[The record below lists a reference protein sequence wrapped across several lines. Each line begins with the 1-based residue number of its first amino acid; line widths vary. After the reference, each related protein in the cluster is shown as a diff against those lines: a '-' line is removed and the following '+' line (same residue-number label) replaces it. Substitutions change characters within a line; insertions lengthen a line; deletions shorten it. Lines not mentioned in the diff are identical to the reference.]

1 MAEKTK
7 KVNAMVSKSLIDKET
22 VSCRGERVLCDRIK
36 QTITLEVTGEFITVC
51 IKHLDLEDIK
61 DSEVYLYIYGR
72 SDQSIWC
79 GNTVQK
85 RGSVTGKII
94 TKWNDEYLCAINCM
108 KSYLGEL
115 FLIRPNDL
123 RVFETLAEIGN
134 GKKKGLL
141 DGILRVLFKLSK
153 D

>member
-1 MAEKTK
+1 MAGEFLKE
-7 KVNAMVSKSLIDKET
+7 KET
-22 VSCRGERVLCDRIK
+22 VSVRGERILCERIK
-36 QTITLEVTGEFITVC
+36 QTITLEVTREFITIC
-51 IKHLDLEDIK
+51 IKHIDLEDIK

-72 SDQSIWC
+72 ADQNLWC

-85 RGSVTGKII
+85 RGSITGKII
-94 TKWNDEYLCAINCM
+94 AKWNDEYLCVINCM

-123 RVFETLAEIGN
+123 RIFEALTEIGN
-134 GKKKGLL
+134 GNKKGFL